1 MVNVLFDHNMPPL
14 IARSLDILVS
24 PCGHSAVALREKFP
38 QNIDDIDYFAAL
50 GREKD
55 WIVISKDLKNARRQ
69 PERTAIIRSG
79 VLAFYLATSVQK
91 QTITEQ
97 AATILWQWDK
107 LALQRKTTANGLFE
121 LPIGKGTKFRS
132 L

>member
-14 IARSLDILVS
+14 IARALNILVS
-24 PCGHSAVALREKFP
+24 VDGHSAVPLRDKFP
-38 QNIDDIDYFAAL
+38 RSVDDIDYFAAL

-55 WIVISKDLKNARRQ
+55 WIVISKDLKNARRP
-69 PERTAIIRSG
+69 PERAAIMRSG
-79 VLAFYLATSVQK
+79 VLAFYLAPSVQK

-107 LALQRKTTANGLFE
+107 LAQQRATTANGLFE
-121 LPIGKGTKFRS
+121 LPIGKSTRFRN